1 MDLNQFMLALRARRK
16 AFFIALLATIVTAVA
31 VAMIVPKKYVA
42 TATLLMDSRDEQTMS
57 PARLS
62 PRERAGYLQ
71 TQVDLLLS
79 NRVATK
85 VARELKI
92 AQRPGVREA
101 WEKDTGGVGSIDDWI
116 AAGLIEKLDID
127 TSVSAMV
134 LVNFYSDDPKFA
146 TDVANGFAKA
156 YLETVLSL
164 RTEPTREAAEWFN
177 DQMKTLRAQVVQA
190 QTKLNAY
197 QKERGIL
204 AEDARVDV
212 ESARLAELSTQ
223 LLAARNA
230 LYDATSRYQQA
241 KQVADGGGSPDAIPE
256 VLANI
261 HIGTLKADL
270 GRAEARLE
278 QESAV
283 YGANHPQLQRT
294 TAEVQ
299 GLREKLKV
307 EVKRVVAGLGNAVET
322 HRKREKELVS
332 AIDAQNKRL
341 MHLKDFRIEMTAMS
355 RDIENAQ
362 RSYDTVL
369 TRYMNNR
376 IDSGAKATNVQLL
389 APAIEPLKPVSPKV
403 GLISGLSVVLGAM
416 LAAGLVYVLETLD
429 RRVRSRQ
436 DLEARL
442 AVPSLGRLS
451 KWQPS
456 GPRLLPAPISSAARP
471 ARALPHPW

>member
-1 MDLNQFMLALRARRK
+1 
-16 AFFIALLATIVTAVA
+16 
-31 VAMIVPKKYVA
+31 
-42 TATLLMDSRDEQTMS
+42 
-57 PARLS
+57 
-62 PRERAGYLQ
+62 
-71 TQVDLLLS
+71 
-79 NRVATK
+79 
-85 VARELKI
+85 
-92 AQRPGVREA
+92 
-101 WEKDTGGVGSIDDWI
+101 
-116 AAGLIEKLDID
+116 
-127 TSVSAMV
+127 
-134 LVNFYSDDPKFA
+134 
-146 TDVANGFAKA
+146 
-156 YLETVLSL
+156 
-164 RTEPTREAAEWFN
+164 
-177 DQMKTLRAQVVQA
+177 
-190 QTKLNAY
+190 
-197 QKERGIL
+197 
-204 AEDARVDV
+204 
-212 ESARLAELSTQ
+212 
-223 LLAARNA
+223 
-230 LYDATSRYQQA
+230 
-241 KQVADGGGSPDAIPE
+241 
-256 VLANI
+256 
-261 HIGTLKADL
+261 
-270 GRAEARLE
+270 
-278 QESAV
+278 
-283 YGANHPQLQRT
+283 
-294 TAEVQ
+294 
-299 GLREKLKV
+299 
-307 EVKRVVAGLGNAVET
+307 VKRVVAGLGNAVET